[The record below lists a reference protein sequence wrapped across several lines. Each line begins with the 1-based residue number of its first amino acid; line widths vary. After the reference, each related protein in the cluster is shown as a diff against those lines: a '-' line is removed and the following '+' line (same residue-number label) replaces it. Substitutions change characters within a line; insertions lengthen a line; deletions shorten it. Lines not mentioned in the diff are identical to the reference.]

1 MRRTDHDGAGHE
13 EGSVKCDVGMMRAVR
28 RLMGL
33 ALVLLCVA
41 WAPGALAANVRCT
54 SSNAVLDLP
63 DATISSNTAIGAP
76 LGPPVQA
83 TITVT
88 CTGLPYDSSTFG
100 QTVTVQAGNLYARDV
115 ANDPPAGGGI
125 MFKTSRAGVSLKVTA
140 SPIQASDNS
149 CLRCGPGQTPGW
161 EPATITYPANSTS
174 FTITGQLIKTGNTSA
189 GTVSAIPTLMQ
200 FYYYI
205 YGITASSSA
214 ISTLST
220 NSAVLSNA
228 SCALNGGD
236 DNTFAV
242 TLPTVSASSFGGVGQ
257 VAGLTPFNISYQCSS
272 GAKLTMTMASTT
284 AWSTSQG
291 VISSSASCSGTTPA
305 GNVGVQ
311 VLQSS
316 MSPMPFTTTGQPL
329 GNSPNGTLTIPY
341 YARYYQTGATVTPGP
356 VCATATFTMTYK

>member
-1 MRRTDHDGAGHE
+1 MRRVEYDGADRE
-13 EGSVKCDVGMMRAVR
+13 ESSVKLSFGMASVVR
-28 RLMGL
+28 HVVVV
-33 ALVLLCVA
+33 ALVLLCAA
-41 WAPGALAANVRCT
+41 WAPGALAAVNCT
-54 SSNAVLDLP
+54 SFDAVLNLP
-63 DATISSNTAIGAP
+63 DATVSSNTAPGAP

-88 CTGLPYDSSTFG
+88 CTGLPYDSSTYG
-100 QTVTVQAGNLYARDV
+100 QTVTVQAGNLAARDT
-115 ANDPPAGGGI
+115 ANDPPLSGGI
-125 MFKTSRAGVSLKVTA
+125 MFKTSRAGVSLRVTA
-140 SPIQASDNS
+140 SPTQASDNS

-161 EPATITYPANSTS
+161 EPATITYPASSIS
-174 FTITGQLIKTGNTSA
+174 FTITGQLIKTGNINA
-189 GTVSAIPTLMQ
+189 GKVNAISTLMQ

-220 NSAVLSNA
+220 NSPTLSNA

-242 TLPTVSASSFGGVGQ
+242 TLPTISASALGGVGTTT
-257 VAGLTPFNISYQCSS
+257 GLTPFNISYQCSPGS
-272 GAKLTMTMASTT
+272 KLTMTMSSSTLWN
-284 AWSTSQG
+284 ANQG

-316 MSPMPFTTTGQPL
+316 MSPMPFTATGQSL

-341 YARYYQTGATVTPGP
+341 YAQYYQTGSTVTAGP

>member
-1 MRRTDHDGAGHE
+1 MTRVA
-13 EGSVKCDVGMMRAVR
+13 R
-28 RLMGL
+28 RLALL
-33 ALVLLCVA
+33 ALVLLCLG
-41 WAPGALAANVRCT
+41 WAQGALAAGNVRCT

-63 DATISSNTAIGAP
+63 DATISTNTQVGDP

-83 TITVT
+83 TVTVT
-88 CTGLPYDSSTFG
+88 CTGLPYDNSTFG
-100 QTVTVQAGNLYARDV
+100 QTVTVQAGNLYTRDT
-115 ANDPPAGGGI
+115 ANDPPTGGGI

-161 EPATITYPANSTS
+161 EPATITYPASSTS
-174 FTITGQLIKTGNTSA
+174 FTITGQLIKTGTITA
-189 GTVSAIPTLMQ
+189 GTVNANSTVMQ

-205 YGITASSSA
+205 YGITASSGA

-220 NSAVLSNA
+220 NSAVLSSA

-236 DNTFAV
+236 DNTFTV
-242 TLPTVSASSFGGVGQ
+242 TLPTISTSALRGTGS
-257 VAGLTPFNISYQCSS
+257 VAGLTPFNLSYQCSS
-272 GAKLTMTMASTT
+272 GSKLTMTMASATVFN
-284 AWSTSQG
+284 AANG
-291 VISSSASCSGTTPA
+291 VLSSSSSCSGTTPA

-311 VLQSS
+311 VLQSPTT
-316 MSPMPFTTTGQPL
+316 PMPFTTTGQSL

-341 YARYYQTGATVTPGP
+341 YAQYYQTGTNVTAGP

>member
-1 MRRTDHDGAGHE
+1 MKHRFGITRFMRR
-13 EGSVKCDVGMMRAVR
+13 
-28 RLMGL
+28 
-33 ALVLLCVA
+33 LVLLTLVVLCA
-41 WAPGALAANVRCT
+41 TWAPGALAAVKCT
-54 SSNAVLDLP
+54 SSSAALDLP
-63 DATISSNTAIGAP
+63 DATISANTAVGAP

-88 CTGLPYDSSTFG
+88 CTGLPYDNSTFG
-100 QTVTVQAGNLYARDV
+100 QTVTVQAGNLAARDT

-161 EPATITYPANSTS
+161 EPASITYPANSTS
-174 FTITGQLIKTGNTSA
+174 FTITGQLIKTGNISA
-189 GTVSAIPTLMQ
+189 GTVNAISTVMQ

-236 DNTFAV
+236 DNALTV
-242 TLPTVSASSFGGVGQ
+242 TLPTISASALGGTGAT
-257 VAGLTPFNISYQCSS
+257 AGLTPFNISYQCSS
-272 GAKLTMTMASTT
+272 GSRLTMTMSSTT

-316 MSPMPFTTTGQPL
+316 MSPMPLTSTGQSL

-356 VCATATFTMTYK
+356 VCATATFTMTYR